1 VRERRQAVDVG
12 ASIRRSAGNAFGRCV
27 RTPHGRLCAG
37 AFERASDAQPGQ
49 PHIIGADQDVA
60 RMQRAVDDADDGGEV
75 ERAGELGDDAKRLAG
90 RRRPVLANDR
100 IERIGGDEILGQKG
114 RCLDNARGERRR
126 DRGVGQIGG
135 NEALQAGDELVD
147 ALGRQVETE
156 QLYRNELVL
165 LGIVGSKDRAERT
178 RANLMKN
185 AERTER
191 VRRRGTASFR
201 VQ

>member
-1 VRERRQAVDVG
+1 
-12 ASIRRSAGNAFGRCV
+12 
-27 RTPHGRLCAG
+27 
-37 AFERASDAQPGQ
+37 
-49 PHIIGADQDVA
+49 
-60 RMQRAVDDADDGGEV
+60 MQRPVDDADDGGEV
-75 ERAGELGDDAKRLAG
+75 ERAGELRDDAKRLAG
-90 RRRPVLANDR
+90 RRRPVLANDS

-114 RCLDNARGERRR
+114 RCLHDARGERRG

-191 VRRRGTASFR
+191 VRRRGTGSFR